1 MAGGEDFVTKI
12 SEENPADIM
21 VFPYGRGQKC
31 GYRLLASIL
40 TSAC

>member
-21 VFPYGRGQKC
+21 MVPYGESPQRC
-31 GYRLLASIL
+31 GL
-40 TSAC
+40 